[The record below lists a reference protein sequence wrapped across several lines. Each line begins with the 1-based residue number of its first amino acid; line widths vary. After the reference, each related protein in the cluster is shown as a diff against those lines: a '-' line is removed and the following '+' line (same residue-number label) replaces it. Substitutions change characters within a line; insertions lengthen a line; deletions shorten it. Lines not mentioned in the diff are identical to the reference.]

1 MQKSPMY
8 YGNLNKDGPKHV
20 IEQLSWITSW
30 GCGMGKKVVRSARR
44 KNKKMGIARRDGK
57 NKKKME
63 KGESEKEDIKVIE

>member
-1 MQKSPMY
+1 
-8 YGNLNKDGPKHV
+8 
-20 IEQLSWITSW
+20 
-30 GCGMGKKVVRSARR
+30 MGKKVVRSARR